1 MVRRRR
7 VVRVIRVVRILAVL
21 GALAAALIGGLL
33 VRLRAGPMALPFLDG
48 PIAAALGALAP
59 ERTAEIGSTML
70 ARAGRGVAL
79 RVADVRLRD
88 RDGTVLL
95 SLPAV
100 AVRPSLGALLR
111 GRVVIARLD
120 VADAALAVTRGDDGA
135 WRLGASGAP
144 LDRLAGGET
153 GSGAGQGVPRI
164 HLTRTTLTIDDTRGA
179 GRVRITDG
187 DVLVSARDG
196 RLVVTVEAVLDLDV
210 ALPPVPGRLRLPMR
224 AALDAPLLADGGLG
238 DVTFTL
244 SGDGGELAPAGD
256 PGKPFPIAALAAEG
270 GWFPAADTLRFGRLT
285 AAVGTSRVD
294 SKATV
299 VLGATPFVTL
309 DGSVDAL
316 PLAAMTRLWPAGL
329 AASVRTWLRDNL
341 PAGTL
346 RRCRVQLA
354 VYGTAAAGADEG
366 AARQPSAARPSAA
379 AAPPPAYDVACD
391 FDGVTASYL
400 RPLDPIREATG
411 SARLTPDRLQVEVGT
426 GTVGA
431 AVVDG
436 GTLAMDLTVDP
447 PRATIGA
454 FVHGAAADVLALV
467 DRPPL
472 ELASPLGFVPS
483 EAGGT
488 SRVEVRLGLPIA
500 REVAAE
506 AVTVEATAHLE
517 SASLPRVAGGV
528 GFRDGALTVRVDG
541 PKVVVEGTAVL
552 TGLATVTRPVTVAL
566 GTTPGATAGERH
578 ATIMLDGPDVAARGK
593 ATFAQQGLSHLAVE
607 RLRVAGSDVA
617 GSVRRLAGGGWE
629 ATLTGK
635 TLDLAAL
642 LEDPRLADDR
652 DAAALDYAVRID
664 LEHVRARD
672 GREVRR
678 LRGTVA
684 GTGGRLDA
692 LALDGSLVPSGTFQA
707 RLAADAGGPRAV
719 HVTASDA
726 GVFLGTF
733 LERPEIT
740 GGRLTLEAHTDARG
754 PTRFLAGALYVDD
767 FKVGRAPVLAK
778 ILSVGSL
785 GGIAALLQGGGLPV
799 AKAHVPFTWDGGR
812 LLLTEVRAIGAI
824 GLTADGAFDVGRE
837 PATCDVRGNV
847 IPAYTLN
854 SALGRIP
861 LIGRFLVGGKGQ
873 GVFGIDYHVSGRTA
887 DPQVRVNPLTSIAP
901 TVLRQWFVDPFRRR

>member
-7 VVRVIRVVRILAVL
+7 VVRVVRILAVL

-33 VRLRAGPMALPFLDG
+33 VRLRAGPIALPFLDA

-59 ERTAEIGSTML
+59 ELTAEIGSTTL

-79 RVADVRLRD
+79 RVADVRLRE

-120 VADAALAVTRGDDGA
+120 VADATLAVTRGDDGA

-144 LDRLAGGET
+144 LDRLAGGES
-153 GSGAGQGVPRI
+153 GGGAGQGVPRI

-196 RLVVTVEAVLDLDV
+196 RLVVTVAAVLDLDV

-224 AALDAPLLADGGLG
+224 ATLEAPLLADGGLG
-238 DVTFTL
+238 DVTFAL
-244 SGDGGELAPAGD
+244 SGDGGELAPARD
-256 PGKPFPIAALAAEG
+256 PGKPFPIAALATEG
-270 GWFPAADTLRFGRLT
+270 GWFPAVDTLRFGRLT
-285 AAVGTSRVD
+285 ATVGTSRVD

-299 VLGATPFVTL
+299 VLGATPFVTF

-316 PLAAMTRLWPAGL
+316 PLAAMTRLWPAAL
-329 AASVRTWLRDNL
+329 AAPVRTWLRDNL

-354 VYGTAAAGADEG
+354 VHGTAADEG
-366 AARQPSAARPSAA
+366 AARRPSAARPSAA
-379 AAPPPAYDVACD
+379 PPPPAYDVACD
-391 FDGVTASYL
+391 FDGVTAEYL

-411 SARLTPDRLQVEVGT
+411 SARLTPARLQVEVGT

-472 ELASPLGFVPS
+472 ELASPLGLVPS

-500 REVAAE
+500 SDVAAE
-506 AVTVEATAHLE
+506 AVTVAATAHLE
-517 SASLPRVAGGV
+517 AASLPGVVGGV

-578 ATIMLDGPDVAARGK
+578 ATITLDGPDVAARGK
-593 ATFAQQGLSHLAVE
+593 ATFAPQGLSHLAVE
-607 RLRVAGSDVA
+607 HLRVAGSDVA
-617 GSVRRLAGGGWE
+617 GSVRRLAGGGFE

-635 TLDLAAL
+635 VLDLAAL
-642 LEDPRLADDR
+642 LEDPHLADDR

-664 LEHVRARD
+664 LDLVRARD
-672 GREVRR
+672 GREVRH

-684 GTGGRLDA
+684 GTGSRLDA

-707 RLAADAGGPRAV
+707 RLDADAGDPRAV

-785 GGIAALLQGGGLPV
+785 GGIGALLQGDGLPV
-799 AKAHVPFTWDGGR
+799 AKAHVPFTWDGER
-812 LLLTEVRAIGAI
+812 LVLTDVRAIGAI
-824 GLTADGAFDVGRE
+824 GLTADGAFDVGHE

>member
-7 VVRVIRVVRILAVL
+7 VVRVVRILAVL

-33 VRLRAGPMALPFLDG
+33 FRLRAGPIALPFLDA

-59 ERTAEIGSTML
+59 ELTAETGSTTL

-88 RDGTVLL
+88 RDGTLLL

-144 LDRLAGGET
+144 LDRLAGGES

-164 HLTRTTLTIDDTRGA
+164 HLTRTTLTLDDTRGA
-179 GRVRITDG
+179 GRARITDG
-187 DVLVSARDG
+187 DFLLSARDG
-196 RLVVTVEAVLDLDV
+196 RLVVTIDAVLDLDV
-210 ALPPVPGRLRLPMR
+210 ALPPVPGRLRLPAR
-224 AALDAPLLADGGLG
+224 ATLDAPFLANGELG

-244 SGDGGELAPAGD
+244 SGGGGELAPARD
-256 PGKPFPIAALAAEG
+256 PGKPFPIGALAAEG
-270 GWFPAADTLRFGRLT
+270 AWLPAVDTLRFARLT
-285 AAVGTSRVD
+285 GVLGASRVE

-299 VLGATPFVTL
+299 ILGATPFVTL
-309 DGSVDAL
+309 DGSVDVL
-316 PLAAMTRLWPAGL
+316 PLAAMTRLWPAAL

-341 PAGTL
+341 PDGTL

-354 VYGTAAAGADEG
+354 VHGTAAAD
-366 AARQPSAARPSAA
+366 QSAARPPTGAA
-379 AAPPPAYDVACD
+379 PPAYDVACD
-391 FDGVTASYL
+391 FDGVTAEYL
-400 RPLDPIREATG
+400 RPLDPIRAATG

-431 AVVDG
+431 CVVDG

-454 FVHGAAADVLALV
+454 FVHGATADVLALV

-472 ELASPLGFVPS
+472 ELASPLGILPS

-500 REVAAE
+500 SAVTAE
-506 AVTVEATAHLE
+506 AIAVHATAHLDA
-517 SASLPRVAGGV
+517 ASLPSVVGGV

-541 PKVVVEGTAVL
+541 PKVAVTGTAAL
-552 TGLATVTRPVTVAL
+552 TGLATVTRPVTVAFD
-566 GTTPGATAGERH
+566 TAPGVTAGERH
-578 ATIMLDGPDVAARGK
+578 ATIALEGADGAARGR
-593 ATFAQQGLSHLAVE
+593 ATFAPQGLSHLAVE
-607 RLRVAGSDVA
+607 HLRVAGSDVA
-617 GSVRRLAGGGWE
+617 GSVRRLAGGRWE

-642 LEDPRLADDR
+642 LEDPRVADDR
-652 DAAALDYAVRID
+652 DTAALDYAVRID

-672 GREVRR
+672 GREVRN
-678 LRGTVA
+678 LRGTLA
-684 GTGGRLDA
+684 GTGRRLDA

-707 RLAADAGGPRAV
+707 RLDADAGGPRAV
-719 HVTASDA
+719 HLTASDA
-726 GVFLGTF
+726 GAFLRTF
-733 LERPEIT
+733 VERPEIV
-740 GGRLTLEAHTDARG
+740 GGRLQLDARTDARG
-754 PTRFLAGALYVDD
+754 PARFLEGTLHLHD
-767 FKVGRAPVLAK
+767 FEVERAPVLAK
-778 ILSVGSL
+778 ILAVGSL
-785 GGIAALLQGGGLPV
+785 GGMAALLQGDGLPV
-799 AKAHVPFTWDGGR
+799 AEARVPFTWDEDR
-812 LLLTEVRAIGAI
+812 LVLADVRAVGAI
-824 GLTADGAFDVGRE
+824 GLTADGVFDARRD

-854 SALGRIP
+854 SALGRVP

-873 GVFGIDYHVSGRTA
+873 GVFGIDYHVSGPTP
-887 DPQVRVNPLTSIAP
+887 DPQVRVNPLTSVAP
-901 TVLRQWFVDPFRRR
+901 TVLRRWFVEPFRRR